1 MKKNKISKNW
11 INRQKKDRFFRQS
24 KIQGYR
30 SRSAFKLIE
39 MNKKFKFLKKNLSLL
54 DLGSCPGGWSQI
66 VNKEVI
72 EGKIL
77 AIDIKPME
85 KINNVDFIKGDFRD
99 KEIYEKIFLYFNNK
113 IDVVLS
119 DMAANT
125 SGNKALDVYRTGEL
139 CLDAMSLATKIL
151 TKEGVFLSKMFMGS
165 IYDEINKK
173 AKNCFKKVVK
183 YKPLSSKKES
193 KEIYILCKRI
203 LKILYIIKK
212 RLIFRL

>member
-11 INRQKKDRFFRQS
+11 LIKQKKDPFFRES

-54 DLGSCPGGWSQI
+54 DLGSCPGGWSQ
-66 VNKEVI
+66 VANKKII

-77 AIDIKPME
+77 AVDVKPMK
-85 KINNVDFIKGDFRD
+85 KINNVDFVKGDFREN
-99 KEIYEKIFLYFNNK
+99 EIYEKIMIYFNNRV
-113 IDVVLS
+113 DVVLS

-125 SGNKALDVYRTGEL
+125 SGNKTLDSYRTGEL
-139 CLDAMSLATKIL
+139 CLNAMNLAIKIL
-151 TKEGVFLSKMFMGS
+151 DKDGVFLSKLFMGLM
-165 IYDEINKK
+165 YNEINEK
-173 AKNCFKKVVK
+173 AKNCYKKVVK

-193 KEIYILCKRI
+193 KEIYIFCKGV
-203 LKILYIIKK
+203 LKI
-212 RLIFRL
+212 